1 MKLVSL
7 AVRRWSSNYTAVVVL
22 SAEVY
27 VFIARSFYQ
36 FIKGRKALRADDISA
51 HFFSALRLVFQRND
65 MDFKIL

>member
-27 VFIARSFYQ
+27 VVIARSFYQ
-36 FIKGRKALRADDISA
+36 FIK
-51 HFFSALRLVFQRND
+51 
-65 MDFKIL
+65 FKQKTLEFIFPLSGATFTNTSFREDELKS

>member
-1 MKLVSL
+1 M
-7 AVRRWSSNYTAVVVL
+7 VVF

-27 VFIARSFYQ
+27 VVIARSFYQ

-51 HFFSALRLVFQRND
+51 HFFSAMRLVFQRND